1 MMASPDINELDFSA
15 ASGAGYGMLVLTLTC
30 LLSTCSSIYIE
41 FNYKKTEELSI
52 FYQNML
58 LYTYGL
64 LVNYMYLLVT
74 DDGAVAQDG
83 MFYGFDAAALHTLL
97 AQATMGIVLSFIFKF
112 LDNIIYVISL
122 TVSMLVT
129 AGLSIMFFEFQVTV
143 SFFCALVIITGAIY
157 LFYRQKI
164 LERFGVSQSSLV
176 F

>member
-1 MMASPDINELDFSA
+1 MASSDIDELDFSA
-15 ASGAGYGMLVLTLTC
+15 ASGAAYGMFLLTLTC
-30 LLSTCSSIYIE
+30 FLSTCSSIYIE

-58 LYTYGL
+58 LYMYGL
-64 LVNYMYLLVT
+64 LVNYVYLLAT
-74 DDGAVAQDG
+74 ASEAMAQDG

-122 TVSMLVT
+122 TVSMLLT
-129 AGLSIMFFEFQVTV
+129 AGLSTVFFEFQVTV
-143 SFFCALVIITGAIY
+143 SFFCALVVINGSIY
-157 LFYRQKI
+157 LFYRQQI
-164 LERFGVSQSSLV
+164 LERFGIAQNSLV